1 MRKPIARL
9 LALAACAAAAPAQS
23 EEPRY
28 SAQYAECIKRA
39 GGATFPMIECI
50 TDEYR
55 RWDAELNRQYRFI
68 RSKLDGARRNG
79 FDAAQ
84 LAWVSYRD
92 ANCGFYNDP
101 EGGTIARLDA
111 NTCMLDMTARRVM
124 ELRDIRSR
132 VER

>member
-1 MRKPIARL
+1 MRKRL
-9 LALAACAAAAPAQS
+9 RLCL
-23 EEPRY
+23 PRRLFK
-28 SAQYAECIKRA
+28 SCGKLHSRRKA
-39 GGATFPMIECI
+39 MIG
-50 TDEYR
+50 TQGQPSHNH
-55 RWDAELNRQYRFI
+55 L
-68 RSKLDGARRNG
+68 LDGGRRNG

-92 ANCGFYNDP
+92 ANCSFYNDP